1 MRQNQK
7 RNRGVAVRER
17 AAVLGEKTESFTCC
31 FCAVKKISAAGSLLQ
46 KHRKPRELRGRRKE
60 RWTKEGL
67 YLFREKLWTARMTW
81 VGSDLWLGRIRGQQ
95 VVS

>member
-1 MRQNQK
+1 MS
-7 RNRGVAVRER
+7 VALSRIQE
-17 AAVLGEKTESFTCC
+17 
-31 FCAVKKISAAGSLLQ
+31 
-46 KHRKPRELRGRRKE
+46 GRRKE

>member
-46 KHRKPRELRGRRKE
+46 KHRKPRELRRRS
-60 RWTKEGL
+60 W
-67 YLFREKLWTARMTW
+67 REKRGCLPPFIPNWTA
-81 VGSDLWLGRIRGQQ
+81 SF
-95 VVS
+95 